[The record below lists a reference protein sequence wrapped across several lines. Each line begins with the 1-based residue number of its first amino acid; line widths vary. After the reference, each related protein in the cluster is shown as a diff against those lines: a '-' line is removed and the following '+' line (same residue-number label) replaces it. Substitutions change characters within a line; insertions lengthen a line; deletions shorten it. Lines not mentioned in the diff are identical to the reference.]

1 MISEGFNFCLRGYVP
16 WSPDSSA
23 SDGRPA
29 DAWVEIEPSST
40 SRPVRTGHVV
50 AYCHIKLG
58 MTNHS
63 REIPS
68 VDGHQRKVHSCLQV
82 VVEVW

>member
-1 MISEGFNFCLRGYVP
+1 MISEGFNFCLRCYVP

-29 DAWVEIEPSST
+29 DVWVEIEPSST
-40 SRPVRTGHVV
+40 SRPVRTEHVE
-50 AYCHIKLG
+50 AYCHINLG
-58 MTNHS
+58 MANHPH
-63 REIPS
+63 EILS